1 KTSPYEF
8 YQFWLNTA
16 DADVVKYLKIF
27 TFLSREEI
35 EALEV
40 AVQEEPHLRK
50 AQKTLAEEMT
60 KLIHGEEALEQAI
73 RISEALFSGDLK
85 ALSVDEMRDAFKD
98 VPSAEMPK
106 EDKNIVDFIVEAGVT
121 TSNRQSREVIMNGS
135 MSINGK
141 SDKDREYKITVEEWL
156 KDQFTIF
163 PRGRKKYTMVPFV
176 LFQ

>member
-121 TSNRQSREVIMNGS
+121 TSKRQGREDVTNGAI
-135 MSINGK
+135 SINGERV
-141 SDKDREYKITVEEWL
+141 KDTAYTITAEDRLE
-156 KDQFTIF
+156 DQFTIVR
-163 PRGRKKYTMVPFV
+163 RGRKKYTMVQFV
-176 LFQ
+176 